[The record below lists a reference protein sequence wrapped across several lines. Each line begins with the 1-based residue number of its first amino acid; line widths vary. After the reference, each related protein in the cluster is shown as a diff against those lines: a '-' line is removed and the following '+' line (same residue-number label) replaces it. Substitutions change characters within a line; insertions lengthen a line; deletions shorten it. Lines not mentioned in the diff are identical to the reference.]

1 VSKRPRKK
9 DGADAG
15 DPSLDLFADAPSGG
29 GGRTPPPGGTPPPS
43 EHETFLVHEARTR
56 YLNYALSVITSRA
69 LPDVRD
75 GLKPVQRRIL
85 YAMRKELG
93 LTPDARYKKSA
104 AIVGDVMGKYHPHGD
119 SAIYEAMVRLAQPW
133 VMRLPLVDGQGN
145 FGSPDGDSAAAF
157 RYTEAKLRAAAIEL
171 LSEIEKHTVPWR
183 PTFDG
188 SNNEPVVLPAR
199 FPHLLVNG
207 SQGIA
212 VGMAT
217 SIPPHN
223 VGEVIDACVAQIDA
237 GSEPLTTK
245 ELLKFIKGPD
255 FPTGG
260 QLMASRADLLAVYE
274 TGSGSLR
281 LRGEY
286 KLEERKGGATLIIL
300 TSIPYGVVRG
310 ALVEQIADIIINR
323 KLAPLVD
330 VRDESTADVR
340 IVVEIKKGTDP
351 QLVMAYLYKNT
362 SFQTAIGVNLT
373 CLVPPI
379 PADAGVDKKRDMAAT
394 ETPIPEELS
403 PCTPERLSLSQ
414 MIRHFLE
421 FRMLTVERRL
431 AFDLAQ
437 LRKRIHILD
446 GFVIIFDA
454 IDETIR
460 IIRKSEGKADAAGKL
475 MERFGLSAEQVD
487 AILELRLHRLAK
499 LAILEIREELAEKA
513 AAARALE
520 TLLKSEAKRWALIKG
535 ELGEIKATYG
545 DKRRMKVAGT
555 TDEPEYAE
563 EDFIV
568 AEDASIV
575 LTQQGWIKRVREIKD
590 LAATRVREGDS
601 VLAAVVGS
609 TKSMVA
615 FFSSLGACYVMRI
628 HDVPSTTGYGEPV
641 QKFFKMEDGERII
654 ACLSFDPRVLS
665 VPAPVEGGE
674 PQAPFAVAATRG
686 GLAFRF
692 SLSAHREASTRSGRL
707 FGRLNA
713 GDEIVMVGVV
723 GESDGVIAVASDGH
737 VLGVA
742 VSELALLS
750 GAGKGSML
758 IKLDEDARVVGAQ
771 IVLSGRDS
779 VSAETSKGK
788 TIDMTYRS
796 VLGKR
801 AQTGQRIVT
810 RDTFARI
817 VPQPVPVP
825 TLEAN

>member
-1 VSKRPRKK
+1 
-9 DGADAG
+9 
-15 DPSLDLFADAPSGG
+15 
-29 GGRTPPPGGTPPPS
+29 
-43 EHETFLVHEARTR
+43 
-56 YLNYALSVITSRA
+56 
-69 LPDVRD
+69 
-75 GLKPVQRRIL
+75 
-85 YAMRKELG
+85 
-93 LTPDARYKKSA
+93 
-104 AIVGDVMGKYHPHGD
+104 
-119 SAIYEAMVRLAQPW
+119 
-133 VMRLPLVDGQGN
+133 
-145 FGSPDGDSAAAF
+145 
-157 RYTEAKLRAAAIEL
+157 
-171 LSEIEKHTVPWR
+171 
-183 PTFDG
+183 
-188 SNNEPVVLPAR
+188 
-199 FPHLLVNG
+199 
-207 SQGIA
+207 
-212 VGMAT
+212 
-217 SIPPHN
+217 
-223 VGEVIDACVAQIDA
+223 
-237 GSEPLTTK
+237 
-245 ELLKFIKGPD
+245 
-255 FPTGG
+255 
-260 QLMASRADLLAVYE
+260 
-274 TGSGSLR
+274 
-281 LRGEY
+281 
-286 KLEERKGGATLIIL
+286 
-300 TSIPYGVVRG
+300 
-310 ALVEQIADIIINR
+310 
-323 KLAPLVD
+323 
-330 VRDESTADVR
+330 
-340 IVVEIKKGTDP
+340 
-351 QLVMAYLYKNT
+351 
-362 SFQTAIGVNLT
+362 
-373 CLVPPI
+373 
-379 PADAGVDKKRDMAAT
+379 
-394 ETPIPEELS
+394 
-403 PCTPERLSLSQ
+403 

-437 LRKRIHILD
+437 LRKRIHILE

-454 IDETIR
+454 VDETIR
-460 IIRKSEGKADAAGKL
+460 IIRKSDGKADAAGKL
-475 MERFGLSAEQVD
+475 IERFGLSAEQVE

-520 TLLKSEAKRWALIKG
+520 TLLKSEAKRWALIQA
-535 ELGEIKATYG
+535 ELAEIKATYG

-568 AEDASIV
+568 AEDASVI

-601 VLAAVVGS
+601 VLAAVAGS
-609 TKSMVA
+609 TKSTVA

-665 VPAPVEGGE
+665 VPAPAEGGE
-674 PQAPFAVAATRG
+674 PQAPFAVAVTRG

-723 GESDGVIAVASDGH
+723 GESDGVVAVASDGH

-758 IKLDEDARVVGAQ
+758 IKLDEDSRVVGAQ
-771 IVLSGRDS
+771 IVLSARDS
-779 VSAETSKGK
+779 VAAETSKGK
-788 TIDMTYRS
+788 TVDMTYRS

-801 AQTGQRIVT
+801 AQSGQRIIT

-817 VPQPVPVP
+817 LAQPVPVP